1 MKTPKP
7 KYEILTWDIDRQDF
21 TPQQGVR
28 RGPYTLF
35 GLRKA
40 IRAMR
45 ECGYTVRRHGDSFTL
60 IQRI

>member
-40 IRAMR
+40 IRALR
-45 ECGYTVRRHGDSFTL
+45 ECGYTVSRHGDSFTL